1 MTTEK
6 QLRYKIQELVGSNC
20 ERKFRVYI
28 GETLMADGLVIGNEE
43 WKHIIDCATRQEAI
57 DYINEIREGD

>member
-1 MTTEK
+1 MTTKK
-6 QLRYKIQELVGSNC
+6 QLRYKIRESVGSNR

-57 DYINEIREGD
+57 DYIDEIREGD

>member
-1 MTTEK
+1 MTAEK
-6 QLRYKIQELVGSNC
+6 YLRYKIQETTGSNRK
-20 ERKFRVYI
+20 RKFRIYI
-28 GETLMADGLVIGNEE
+28 GETLMGDGLIINNEE

>member
-6 QLRYKIQELVGSNC
+6 YLRYKIQETTGSNRK
-20 ERKFRVYI
+20 RKFRIYI
-28 GETLMADGLVIGNEE
+28 GETLVEDGIVIDNDE
-43 WKHIIDCATRQEAI
+43 WKHITDCATRQEAI